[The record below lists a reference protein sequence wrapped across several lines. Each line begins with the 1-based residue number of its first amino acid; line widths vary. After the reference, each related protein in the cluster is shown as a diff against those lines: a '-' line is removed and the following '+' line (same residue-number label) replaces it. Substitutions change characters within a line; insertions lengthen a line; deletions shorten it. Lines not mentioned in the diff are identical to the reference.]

1 MAVNVL
7 IYFNSHILI
16 YLTTTYDCGVIN
28 EKPIGNYAGENNRG
42 II

>member
-1 MAVNVL
+1 M
-7 IYFNSHILI
+7 I

-28 EKPIGNYAGENNRG
+28 EKPIGNHAGENIRR